1 MDSPI
6 CWIKKPKMARKF
18 ISRQEEFEILEC
30 LVRIYGYDPKR
41 DKFVF
46 EPYIHWA
53 YSEQEILELFNVPT
67 EEMCYEKASAI
78 MNYVYRDEE
87 EGQP

>member
-1 MDSPI
+1 
-6 CWIKKPKMARKF
+6 MARKF
-18 ISRQEEFEILEC
+18 ISRQEESDILEC
-30 LVRIYGYDPKR
+30 LVRIYGYDPKE

-46 EPYIHWA
+46 EPYIHRA

-67 EEMCYEKASAI
+67 DGMCYEKARAI